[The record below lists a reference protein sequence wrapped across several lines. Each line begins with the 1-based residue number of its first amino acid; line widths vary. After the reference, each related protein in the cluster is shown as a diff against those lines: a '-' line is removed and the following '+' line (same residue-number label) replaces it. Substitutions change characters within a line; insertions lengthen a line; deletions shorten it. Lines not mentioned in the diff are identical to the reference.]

1 MRNLQKRVA
10 IIGGVRT
17 PFVKSFG
24 HYMKSTNQDMLTFL
38 LKDLV
43 NRYNLKGKILGDVA
57 LGAVMKKS
65 KDFNLARESV
75 IGSGLDPRTPGVD
88 IQRACGTGLEAAALI
103 ANKISTG
110 QIEVGIAGGS
120 DTNSD
125 IPLTFKKSFKTK
137 LFRLNGSKGLIKKI
151 GSIASFRPSDFAP
164 NIPTVNEPR
173 TGKSMGQHC
182 ELMAKEWKI
191 TRQEQDQLAF
201 ESQKSAHAAYESGFY
216 SDLVLEYEQQTKDQF
231 VRPGTTLDKLASL
244 KPAFDKESGSLTAGN
259 STPLTDGAAVT
270 LLASEDYAKKMGWPI
285 LAYIEDIQYSA
296 VDFVNDEGLLMAPTH
311 AVSSLLKRQNMSL
324 QDFTFYEIHEAF
336 AAQALAN
343 MKAWESEDYCKN
355 KLGLDKPL
363 GSIDRAKLN
372 VQGGSLA
379 LGHPFAATGAR
390 LIATMSKT
398 LQGVESGRGLLSLC
412 TAGGM
417 GVAAIISKK

>member
-1 MRNLQKRVA
+1 MRNQQKRVA

-24 HYMKSTNQDMLTFL
+24 HYLKSTNQDMLTFL
-38 LKDLV
+38 LTKLADQ
-43 NRYNLKGKILGDVA
+43 YNLKGKLLGDVA
-57 LGAVMKKS
+57 LGAVLKKS
-65 KDFNLARESV
+65 RDFNLARESV
-75 IGSGLDPRTPGVD
+75 LGSSLDPRTPGVD
-88 IQRACGTGLEAAALI
+88 LQRACGTGLEAAALI

-110 QIEVGIAGGS
+110 QIEVGVAGGS

-125 IPLTFKKSFKTK
+125 VPLTFKKSFKDK
-137 LFRLNGSKGLIKKI
+137 FLNLQKSKGVLQKLGAASKI
-151 GSIASFRPSDFAP
+151 RPSDFMP
-164 NIPTVNEPR
+164 NVPTVNEPR

-182 ELMAKEWKI
+182 ELMAKEWGI
-191 TRQEQDQLAF
+191 TREEQDQLAF
-201 ESQKSAHAAYESGFY
+201 ESQQSAHNAYESGFY
-216 SDLVLEYEQQTKDQF
+216 SDLVLKFEEQTKDQF
-231 VRPGTTLDKLASL
+231 VRPSTSLEKLATL
-244 KPAFDKESGSLTAGN
+244 KPAFDKENGTLTAGN

-270 LLASEDYAKKMGWPI
+270 LLASEDYAQKMGWPI
-285 LAYIEDIQYSA
+285 LAYFEDIQYSA
-296 VDFVNDEGLLMAPTH
+296 VDFINDEGLLMAPTH

-324 QDFTFYEIHEAF
+324 QDFSFYEIHEAF

-355 KLGLDKPL
+355 KLGLHGAL
-363 GSIDRAKLN
+363 GSIDRNKLN
-372 VQGGSLA
+372 INGGSLA

-398 LQGVESGRGLLSLC
+398 LQKVESGRGLLSLC

-417 GVAAIISKK
+417 GVAAIISKT